1 MSMLMLEAVLLLA
14 LIAITLVVIF
24 NKDLMVV
31 VVTYCAFSFITMF
44 LYIVMGAPD
53 VAFTEA
59 VIGVISTIY
68 FIMTLRNIDRGASDA
83 ESATID
89 INCDLPGCIFCDIGF
104 PAGNR
109 RSVLQAEYPYDG
121 LLH

>member
-68 FIMTLRNIDRGASDA
+68 FILTLRNIDRR
-83 ESATID
+83 
-89 INCDLPGCIFCDIGF
+89 CK
-104 PAGNR
+104 
-109 RSVLQAEYPYDG
+109 
-121 LLH
+121 

>member
-1 MSMLMLEAVLLLA
+1 MPGIIRDIPERELRKRREMTEMSMLMLEAVLLLA

-68 FIMTLRNIDRGASDA
+68 FIMTLRNIDRR
-83 ESATID
+83 
-89 INCDLPGCIFCDIGF
+89 CK
-104 PAGNR
+104 
-109 RSVLQAEYPYDG
+109 
-121 LLH
+121 